1 MVCAGHLHLWST
13 LNKMNQESL
22 DPHSQLKGCVLWGG
36 VLPESRFCRPEHCSH
51 ALVTILKEVLISID
65 GNMEAVPGA
74 CCGPGGLDNRGGLR
88 IGGKC
93 NCDV

>member
-22 DPHSQLKGCVLWGG
+22 DPHSQLEGIFLNAG
-36 VLPESRFCRPEHCSH
+36 CRPECCSH
-51 ALVTILKEVLISID
+51 TPVAICKEVLISID
-65 GNMEAVPGA
+65 KNMEAVPGA
-74 CCGPGGLDNRGGLR
+74 CCGPGGLDKQGWLR
-88 IGGKC
+88 ISGKY